1 MAKVGIPIHN
11 YHVMKTK
18 LFTLI
23 ALIVLTTSAF
33 AQTTTQLL
41 DAQLNVTKN
50 KAAAKFT
57 RSITKV
63 SESLFEVKINFQ
75 TGELMMVGTYM
86 DESLSIAQG
95 EFVYFFANGIK
106 ESQGLYE
113 SGVRVGA
120 WQRWNFDGA
129 QKPDRYYQEP
139 AALLSA
145 K

>member
-1 MAKVGIPIHN
+1 
-11 YHVMKTK
+11 MKTK

-23 ALIVLTTSAF
+23 ALLVLTTSAF

-50 KAAAKFT
+50 KAAAKYT
-57 RSITKV
+57 RTITKV
-63 SESLFEVKINFQ
+63 GESLYQAQINFQ
-75 TGELMMVGTYM
+75 TGELMMKGTYL
-86 DESLSIAQG
+86 DEALTIPQG

-113 SGVRVGA
+113 AGQRVGA

-129 QKPDRYYQEP
+129 QKPDRYYQE
-139 AALLSA
+139 ATALLSA

>member
-1 MAKVGIPIHN
+1 
-11 YHVMKTK
+11 MKTK
-18 LFTLI
+18 FFTLI
-23 ALIVLTTSAF
+23 ALLVLTASTY

-50 KAAAKFT
+50 KAAAKYT
-57 RSITKV
+57 RTITKV
-63 SESLFEVKINFQ
+63 SETLYQAQINFQ
-75 TGELMMVGTYM
+75 TGELMMTGTYL
-86 DESLSIAQG
+86 DEALTLPQG
-95 EFVYFFANGIK
+95 EFVYFFANGVK
-106 ESQGLYE
+106 ESQGMYE
-113 SGVRVGA
+113 AGQRVGA

>member
-1 MAKVGIPIHN
+1 
-11 YHVMKTK
+11 MKTK

-23 ALIVLTTSAF
+23 ALLVLTTSAF
-33 AQTTTQLL
+33 AQSTSQLL

-50 KAAAKFT
+50 KAAAKYT
-57 RSITKV
+57 RTITKV
-63 SESLFEVKINFQ
+63 GESLYQAQINFQ
-75 TGELMMVGTYM
+75 TGELMMKGTYL
-86 DESLSIAQG
+86 DEALTIPQG

-113 SGVRVGA
+113 AGQRVGA

-129 QKPDRYYQEP
+129 QKPDRYYQE
-139 AALLSA
+139 ATALLSA

>member
-1 MAKVGIPIHN
+1 
-11 YHVMKTK
+11 MKTK

-23 ALIVLTTSAF
+23 ALLVLTTSAF
-33 AQTTTQLL
+33 AQTTTQML

-50 KAAAKFT
+50 KASAKYT
-57 RSITKV
+57 RTITKV
-63 SESLFEVKINFQ
+63 SESLYQAQINFQ
-75 TGELMMVGTYM
+75 TGELMMTGTYL
-86 DESLSIAQG
+86 DEALTIPQG

-113 SGVRVGA
+113 AGQRVGS

-129 QKPDRYYQEP
+129 QKPDRYYQE
-139 AALLSA
+139 ATALLSA

>member
-1 MAKVGIPIHN
+1 
-11 YHVMKTK
+11 MKTK

-23 ALIVLTTSAF
+23 ALLVLTTSAF

-50 KAAAKFT
+50 KAAAKYT
-57 RSITKV
+57 RTISKV
-63 SESLFEVKINFQ
+63 GESLFQAQINFQ
-75 TGELMMVGTYM
+75 TGEVMMSGTYL
-86 DESLSIAQG
+86 DEALTIPQG

-113 SGVRVGA
+113 AGQRVGA

-129 QKPDRYYQEP
+129 QKPDRYYQE
-139 AALLSA
+139 ATALLSA

>member
-1 MAKVGIPIHN
+1 
-11 YHVMKTK
+11 MKTK

-23 ALIVLTTSAF
+23 ALLVLTTSAF

-50 KAAAKFT
+50 KTADKYT
-57 RSITKV
+57 RTITKV
-63 SESLFEVKINFQ
+63 TESLFEVKINFQ
-75 TGELMMVGTYM
+75 TGELMMTGTYL
-86 DESLSIAQG
+86 DESLTIAEG

-106 ESQGLYE
+106 ESQGLYA
-113 SGVRVGA
+113 SGQRVGS

-129 QKPDRYYQEP
+129 QKPDRYYQE
-139 AALLSA
+139 ATAMVSS

>member
-1 MAKVGIPIHN
+1 
-11 YHVMKTK
+11 MKTK

-23 ALIVLTTSAF
+23 ALLVLTTSAF

-50 KAAAKFT
+50 KAAAKYT
-57 RSITKV
+57 RTITKV
-63 SESLFEVKINFQ
+63 GESLFQAQINFQ
-75 TGELMMVGTYM
+75 TGEVMMTGTYL
-86 DESLSIAQG
+86 DEALTIPQG

-113 SGVRVGA
+113 AGQRVGS

-129 QKPDRYYQEP
+129 QKPDRYYQE
-139 AALLSA
+139 ATAMLSA